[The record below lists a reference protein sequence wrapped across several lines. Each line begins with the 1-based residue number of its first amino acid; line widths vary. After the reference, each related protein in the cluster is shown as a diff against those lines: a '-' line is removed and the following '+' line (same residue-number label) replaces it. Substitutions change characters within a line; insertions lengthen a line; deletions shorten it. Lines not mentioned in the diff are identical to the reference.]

1 MFQKPKGF
9 TQNCTVLFD
18 HEGPQSLIMW
28 LGLGE
33 HRGSIYRVTQQW
45 LEDHKAAEEYTLYLL
60 REELEQLPQAAENYE
75 AQGAHAGG
83 EDD

>member
-28 LGLGE
+28 VGE
-33 HRGSIYRVTQQW
+33 HHRSHHHRCYRITQQW
-45 LEDHKAAEEYTLYLL
+45 LENHKVAEEHTLYLE
-60 REELEQLPQAAENYE
+60 REELEQLLQAAENYE
-75 AQGAHAGG
+75 KQGA
-83 EDD
+83 